1 MARMERVRRA
11 DHSVRLLLLRK
22 GDDDDDLVVVKE
34 SGNGAV
40 NRMESVIRTS
50 STT

>member
-22 GDDDDDLVVVKE
+22 GDDDDDDVVKE

>member
-1 MARMERVRRA
+1 MARMERVRRV

-22 GDDDDDLVVVKE
+22 GDDDDGDVVKE

>member
-1 MARMERVRRA
+1 MARMERVRRV

-22 GDDDDDLVVVKE
+22 GDDDDDVVKE